1 MWHWLSNATWIRLRV
16 SSRSLLIDD
25 NYQTNKRNDVIVDFK
40 IYNLYNFQMSN
51 DKRLTTNDQPLL
63 ALVTGASS
71 GIGLQYATQLARDYQ
86 CDLLLVSNQQEE
98 LNRVARDLA
107 AQYGVQTV
115 AHYADLS
122 LPNAAEDLHDWCLVN
137 HYVVDIL
144 INNAGVFFFNPY
156 CETSMKRIDLMLQL
170 HVNTVAKLTRLFA
183 EDMVKRPM
191 TNDQRPICGHRRMK
205 GYILNMSSMSAWMA
219 MPGIQ
224 TYNATKAFIYNF
236 SKSLWYEL
244 RPQNVG
250 ITVMAPG
257 AVDTALF
264 GLAPN
269 LRKLAVNL
277 TVSIPP
283 EKLVK
288 RALRNL
294 FRNRKADTPGFIN
307 WLSTPLLKHTPDW
320 LVFLAIRYVGKF
332 QK

>member
-1 MWHWLSNATWIRLRV
+1 M
-16 SSRSLLIDD
+16 
-25 NYQTNKRNDVIVDFK
+25 
-40 IYNLYNFQMSN
+40 
-51 DKRLTTNDQPLL
+51 L

-71 GIGLQYATQLARDYQ
+71 GIGLQYATQLARDYH
-86 CDLLLVSNQQEE
+86 CDLLLVSNQEKE
-98 LNRVARDLA
+98 LAQVAEDLA
-107 AQYGVQTV
+107 AQYHVKTV
-115 AHYADLS
+115 PHYADLS
-122 LPNAAEDLHDWCLVN
+122 LPDAAEKLHDWCVEKG
-137 HYVVDIL
+137 YVVDIL

-170 HVNTVAKLTRLFA
+170 HVVTVAKLTRLFA
-183 EDMVKRPM
+183 ADMC
-191 TNDQRPICGHRRMK
+191 QRELTEQEAAIRICGRKRMR

-236 SKSLWYEL
+236 SKSIWYEL
-244 RPQNVG
+244 KPHNVG

-257 AVDTALF
+257 AVDTGLF

-269 LRKLAVNL
+269 LRKLAVAL

-288 RALRNL
+288 RALKNM
-294 FRNRKADTPGFIN
+294 FRGKKADTPGVIN

-320 LVFLAIRYVGKF
+320 LLFLAMKYIGKY

>member
-1 MWHWLSNATWIRLRV
+1 M
-16 SSRSLLIDD
+16 
-25 NYQTNKRNDVIVDFK
+25 
-40 IYNLYNFQMSN
+40 
-51 DKRLTTNDQPLL
+51 L

-86 CDLLLVSNQQEE
+86 CDLLLVSNQQKE
-98 LNRVARDLA
+98 LDQVASDLSA
-107 AQYGVQTV
+107 AYGVKTISRF
-115 AHYADLS
+115 ADLS
-122 LPNAAEDLHDWCLVN
+122 LPDAAEKLHAWCQEN
-137 HYVVDIL
+137 SYVVDIL

-156 CETSMKRIDLMLQL
+156 CETSMKRIELMLQL
-170 HVNTVAKLTRLFA
+170 HVMTVAKLTRLFA
-183 EDMVKRPM
+183 ADMCRREL
-191 TNDQRPICGHRRMK
+191 TEEESQTRICGHKRMR

-236 SKSLWYEL
+236 SKSVWYEL
-244 RPQNVG
+244 KPQNVG

-264 GLAPN
+264 GLAPH
-269 LRKLAVNL
+269 LRKLAVRL

-288 RALRNL
+288 RALRKM

-320 LVFLAIRYVGKF
+320 LVFLAIKYVGRF

>member
-1 MWHWLSNATWIRLRV
+1 M
-16 SSRSLLIDD
+16 
-25 NYQTNKRNDVIVDFK
+25 
-40 IYNLYNFQMSN
+40 
-51 DKRLTTNDQPLL
+51 L

-71 GIGLQYATQLARDYQ
+71 GIGLQYATALARDYH
-86 CDLLLVSNQQEE
+86 CDLVLVSNQEKE
-98 LNRVARDLA
+98 LEQVATDLA
-107 AQYGVQTV
+107 ATYGVKTA
-115 AHYADLS
+115 AHFADLS
-122 LPNAAEDLHDWCLVN
+122 LHDAAENLHAWCKEQGFVI
-137 HYVVDIL
+137 DIL

-156 CETSMKRIDLMLQL
+156 CETAMKRIDLMLQL
-170 HVNTVAKLTRLFA
+170 HVVTVAKLTRLFA
-183 EDMVKRPM
+183 ADMCKRELTEEEAAM
-191 TNDQRPICGHRRMK
+191 RICGHKRMR

-236 SKSLWYEL
+236 SKSIWYEL
-244 RPQNVG
+244 KPQNVG

-257 AVDTALF
+257 AVDTGLF

-269 LRKLAVNL
+269 LRKLAVHL

-288 RALRNL
+288 RALRKM
-294 FRNRKADTPGFIN
+294 FRGKKADTPGVIN

-320 LVFLAIRYVGKF
+320 MLFFAQKKLAKF

>member
-1 MWHWLSNATWIRLRV
+1 M
-16 SSRSLLIDD
+16 
-25 NYQTNKRNDVIVDFK
+25 
-40 IYNLYNFQMSN
+40 
-51 DKRLTTNDQPLL
+51 L

-71 GIGLQYATQLARDYQ
+71 GIGLQYATQLARDYH
-86 CDLLLVSNQQEE
+86 CDLLLVSNQEKE
-98 LNRVARDLA
+98 LNEVAAELK
-107 AQYGVQTV
+107 AQYGVQTI

-122 LPNAAEDLHDWCLVN
+122 LTNAAEDLYAWSTAQGLE
-137 HYVVDIL
+137 VDVL
-144 INNAGVFFFNPY
+144 INNAGVFFFNEY
-156 CETSMKRIDLMLQL
+156 CETPLKRIDLMLQL
-170 HVNTVAKLTRLFA
+170 HVVTVAKLTRLYA
-183 EDMVKRPM
+183 ADMCARKR
-191 TNDQRPICGHRRMK
+191 

-244 RPQNVG
+244 KPHNVH

-257 AVDTALF
+257 AVDTGLF

-288 RALRNL
+288 RALKKL
-294 FRNRKADTPGFIN
+294 FKGKKADTPGFIN

-320 LVFLAIRYVGKF
+320 VLFFA
-332 QK
+332 QKKLKPFMK

>member
-1 MWHWLSNATWIRLRV
+1 M
-16 SSRSLLIDD
+16 
-25 NYQTNKRNDVIVDFK
+25 
-40 IYNLYNFQMSN
+40 
-51 DKRLTTNDQPLL
+51 L

-86 CDLLLVSNQQEE
+86 CDLLLVSNQDKE
-98 LNRVARDLA
+98 LKQVATDLA
-107 AQYGVQTV
+107 AAYNVKTV

-122 LPNAAEDLHDWCLVN
+122 LSDAAENLHDWCVKEG
-137 HYVVDIL
+137 YEVDVL
-144 INNAGVFFFNPY
+144 INNAGVFFFNEY
-156 CETSMKRIDLMLQL
+156 CKTDLKRIELMLQL
-170 HVNTVAKLTRLFA
+170 HVMTVAKMTRLFA
-183 EDMVKRPM
+183 ADM
-191 TNDQRPICGHRRMK
+191 CARRR

-224 TYNATKAFIYNF
+224 TYNASKAFIYNF

-244 RPQNVG
+244 KPYNVH

-257 AVDTALF
+257 AVDTGLF

-283 EKLVK
+283 EKLVQ
-288 RALRNL
+288 RALKKM
-294 FRNRKADTPGFIN
+294 FRNKKADTPGVIN

-320 LVFLAIRYVGKF
+320 MLFLA
-332 QK
+332 QKKLAQFMH

>member
-1 MWHWLSNATWIRLRV
+1 M
-16 SSRSLLIDD
+16 
-25 NYQTNKRNDVIVDFK
+25 
-40 IYNLYNFQMSN
+40 
-51 DKRLTTNDQPLL
+51 L

-71 GIGLQYATQLARDYQ
+71 GIGLQYATQLARDYH
-86 CDLLLVSNQQEE
+86 CDLLLVSNQRKE
-98 LNRVARDLA
+98 LDEVAQDLA
-107 AQYGVQTV
+107 DKYQVKTV
-115 AHYADLS
+115 AHFADLS
-122 LPNAAEDLHDWCLVN
+122 LSDAAENLYEWCKTEG
-137 HYVVDIL
+137 YEVDVL
-144 INNAGVFFFNPY
+144 INNAGVFFFNTY
-156 CETSMKRIDLMLQL
+156 CETDIKRIELMLQL
-170 HVNTVAKLTRLFA
+170 HVMTVAKMTRLFA
-183 EDMVKRPM
+183 ADM
-191 TNDQRPICGHRRMK
+191 CARRR

-236 SKSLWYEL
+236 SKSIWYEFK
-244 RPQNVG
+244 PQNVG

-269 LRKLAVNL
+269 LRKLAVRL

-288 RALRNL
+288 RALRKM

-307 WLSTPLLKHTPDW
+307 WLSTPILKHTPDW
-320 LVFLAIRYVGKF
+320 LVFLAIKYVGKF

>member
-1 MWHWLSNATWIRLRV
+1 M
-16 SSRSLLIDD
+16 
-25 NYQTNKRNDVIVDFK
+25 
-40 IYNLYNFQMSN
+40 
-51 DKRLTTNDQPLL
+51 L

-71 GIGLQYATQLARDYQ
+71 GIGLQYATQLARDYHT
-86 CDLLLVSNQQEE
+86 DLLLVSNQEKE
-98 LNRVARDLA
+98 LNEVAADLA
-107 AQYGVQTV
+107 SKYGVKTV
-115 AHYADLS
+115 AKYADLS
-122 LPNAAEDLHDWCLVN
+122 KTDAAETLHAWCQEN
-137 HYVVDIL
+137 HYDVDIL

-156 CETSMKRIDLMLQL
+156 CETDMKRIELMLNL
-170 HVNTVAKLTRLFA
+170 HVITVAKLTRLFGEA
-183 EDMVKRPM
+183 MIKR
-191 TNDQRPICGHRRMK
+191 TLTDEEKSQRICRKPRRK

-236 SKSLWYEL
+236 SKSIWYEL
-244 RPQNVG
+244 KPKGLN

-269 LRKLAVNL
+269 LRKLAVAL

-288 RALRNL
+288 RALRKM
-294 FRNRKADTPGFIN
+294 FRGKKADTPGFIN

-320 LVFLAIRYVGKF
+320 LLFLAIKMVGKY